1 MPSSDTDALLL
12 LYVSVFAQVTWT
24 TRVASLW
31 KHVDTCMAVMT
42 CRRESPVYHGA
53 LMAVNT
59 ESASCPELLFCSL
72 FIGESLIFSLAHS

>member
-42 CRRESPVYHGA
+42 CRRDSPVYHGA

-59 ESASCPELLFCSL
+59 ESASCP
-72 FIGESLIFSLAHS
+72 GV